1 MVLIITRGTYKESL
15 ICIIYG
21 IIVLKQNYPDN
32 DTYFHNENNSWQQCF
47 VMKKIALLITDRV

>member
-1 MVLIITRGTYKESL
+1 MWDLQRKSDLHNIRYSL
-15 ICIIYG
+15 E
-21 IIVLKQNYPDN
+21 QNYPDN